1 MDAIMT
7 SASPD
12 NARQGEQDQ
21 LAHVLSLL
29 AVLQA
34 SVDNLPAEFRA
45 AAPDI
50 SPTLGSMD
58 QHLTAINAGLATV
71 AKIPV
76 KSAQDF
82 EKLKTTLTHDAKRA
96 AEEAA
101 RADFQAWKH
110 NAEAEIVGRT
120 VREQQADWGLR
131 YGAAVAVGFM
141 LYGVI
146 AATLPGGS
154 HLAAWATGHTDRW
167 RAGQDLMKGANPQ
180 GWNQFVDAWNTV
192 QKQEAAVQ
200 ACKGQESLFPDGSL
214 RPCEVV
220 VPKAGAL

>member
-1 MDAIMT
+1 MT
-7 SASPD
+7 PATYD
-12 NARQGEQDQ
+12 ARQGEQDQ
-21 LAHVLSLL
+21 LVLSRLD
-29 AVLQA
+29 VLQA
-34 SVDNLPAEFRA
+34 GVDNLPAEFKA

-50 SPTLGSMD
+50 SPTLGVMD
-58 QHLTAINAGLATV
+58 QRLTAIEAGLALV
-71 AKIPV
+71 AKMPV
-76 KSAQDF
+76 KLAQDF
-82 EKLKTTLTHDAKRA
+82 EKLKATLTHDAKRA

-101 RADFQAWKH
+101 RADFNAWKH
-110 NAEAEIVGRT
+110 NAEAEIVSRT
-120 VREQQADWGLR
+120 VREQKAGWGLR

-200 ACKGQESLFPDGSL
+200 ACKGQESLFPDGPSQ
-214 RPCEVV
+214 PCEVV
-220 VPKAGAL
+220 LPKAGAL